1 MIAFI
6 NQYLV
11 IQNLPLLCVK
21 YLYLKLKFE
30 LKMYN
35 YIFLDFMNNILLYII
50 HIIKMASIAIYSSV
64 RKKRKIY
71 KQAVQ
76 EYTEYRNAG
85 KEYKIISNTIYNTIP
100 NTILNTIPNTIPN
113 TIHNTIPN
121 TIPNTISDTIPNT
134 ISDTILKTEH
144 NKLPNIT
151 VSEIHSK
158 IVPRR
163 HELSRRHELPKKK
176 LNMDD
181 KMKTVN
187 DTILHPIPYRRI
199 SPDIYNKIYSY
210 SNP

>member
-1 MIAFI
+1 
-6 NQYLV
+6 
-11 IQNLPLLCVK
+11 
-21 YLYLKLKFE
+21 
-30 LKMYN
+30 
-35 YIFLDFMNNILLYII
+35 
-50 HIIKMASIAIYSSV
+50 MASIAIYSSV

-121 TIPNTISDTIPNT
+121 TIPNT